1 VDIIKILCYGVREVE
16 LPFFLAAAKK
26 YNLEIECVKEYLNT
40 EETARMAKGFDGVLV
55 RGNCFVNEQNLNI
68 YKELGIRY
76 VFTRSVGVDHIDI
89 PYAKKL
95 GFKLAYAPVY
105 SPNAIAELA
114 VNLALMLARHTAY
127 MVERSSRKNFV
138 VDSYMFS
145 KEIRNC
151 TVGVIGLGRIG
162 MVVAQ
167 LFKGFGASVVGQ
179 DLFKKEGVDHILR
192 QVELDEL
199 LAVSDIISIHAP
211 YIKENGRVVTKEFIA
226 KMKKG
231 AILVN
236 AGRGELQDL
245 DALIEAVESGHI
257 AGLALDV
264 LEDESEIF
272 FKDFKGGPLPRE
284 SWEKLVA
291 LYPRVLI
298 TPHAGAYTDEAV
310 KNMVEL
316 SFENFI
322 EYETTGDCKN
332 KIK

>member
-1 VDIIKILCYGVREVE
+1 VE

-26 YNLEIECVKEYLNT
+26 YEMEIECVKEYLNT

-55 RGNCFVNEQNLNI
+55 RGNCFVNVQNLDI
-68 YKELGIRY
+68 YKELGIKY
-76 VFTRSVGVDHIDI
+76 IVTRTVGIDHIDV

-95 GFKLAYAPVY
+95 GFALAYVPFY

-114 VNLALMLARHTAY
+114 VTHALMLARHMAY
-127 MVERSSRKNFV
+127 TVEKTSRKDFT
-138 VDSYMFS
+138 VDSTMFS

-167 LFKGFGASVVGQ
+167 IFKGFGATIVGQ
-179 DLFKKEGVDHILR
+179 DLFKKEGIEHILR

-211 YIKENGRVVTKEFIA
+211 YIKENGKVVTREFLA

-231 AILVN
+231 AILIN

-245 DALIEAVESGHI
+245 DALIEAVESGQLG
-257 AGLALDV
+257 GLGLDV
-264 LEDESEIF
+264 LEDESDLF
-272 FKDFKGGPLPRE
+272 FKDFKKGPLPQKV
-284 SWEKLVA
+284 WEKLVA

-298 TPHAGAYTDEAV
+298 SPHIGAYTDEAV
-310 KNMVEL
+310 KNMVEI
-316 SFENFI
+316 SFENFL
-322 EYETTGDCKN
+322 EYEKTGTCKN
-332 KIK
+332 VIKG